1 MEWACP
7 HELSGIDLAIDDGLD
22 ETALLKFGCLMVW
35 RDLKRMSFDDVS
47 ISPYTRGLLMPDGN
61 LIDAMIIAIAT
72 VYHEFQKGS

>member
-1 MEWACP
+1 MEWAFP

-35 RDLKRMSFDDVS
+35 RDLKRKSFDDVG
-47 ISPYTRGLLMPDGN
+47 ISPFTRGLLMQDGN
-61 LIDAMIIAIAT
+61 LIDATIIAIAA